1 MEHNEGQAGLN
12 FQVDLKAA
20 APQFWLLLGE
30 AQARCSQISGSPLRP
45 RAAEEIGR
53 IQTARF
59 LLAGAAI
66 AGNTITDDEILRHLD
81 GRLAPAPAQR
91 ALPPALVALLAAR
104 TRILEAVTG
113 GEPPAVTPELLTA
126 LNRLALAGTTTGEP
140 GVTRRQAPTQTAT
153 PVDSRDGE
161 PPAEAVPDLLARLC
175 EWLNAPR
182 SGPPLVVAIMKAF
195 LAHLHVAWIRPFA
208 DGNGRTARLVELHV
222 LAHAGVPPPAVGL
235 PLVFHARDREEYFRQ
250 LARARRSPSGPVN
263 FVQHS
268 TLGFVEELRDLEAML
283 ADRQREATWRHH
295 VEAAFAD
302 SPGKAARRQK
312 QLLLDLG
319 AAPGPVAT
327 SRARAA
333 GPDTALAY
341 QNLNEKT
348 VRRDLSALAARGLV
362 ERVRG
367 GWRARRDRL
376 APWARG

>member
-1 MEHNEGQAGLN
+1 MDNKHGHSWPT

-30 AQARCSQISGSPLRP
+30 AQARCSQISGAPLWP
-45 RAAEEIGR
+45 EAAEEIGR
-53 IQTARF
+53 IQTVRF

-66 AGNTITDDEILRHLD
+66 AGNTITDDDIIRHLD
-81 GRLAPAPAQR
+81 GRLDPAPSQR
-91 ALPPALVALLAAR
+91 PLPPALAALLDAR
-104 TRILEAVTG
+104 TSIFASVARG
-113 GEPPAVTPELLTA
+113 DPPEVTPELLTA
-126 LNRLALAGTTTGEP
+126 LNRLALAGIPGGEP
-140 GVTRRQAPTQTAT
+140 GAERRDDAPPPGIAG
-153 PVDSRDGE
+153 PRDAG
-161 PPAEAVPDLLARLC
+161 PPASDVPALLTQLC
-175 EWLNAPR
+175 AWLNAPR
-182 SGPPLVVAIMKAF
+182 PGPPLVVAIMRAF

-250 LARARRSPSGPVN
+250 VARARRSPAGPVN

-268 TLGFVEELRDLEAML
+268 TLGFVEELRDLEAAL
-283 ADRQREATWRHH
+283 AARQHEATWRHH
-295 VEAAFAD
+295 VEAAFGD
-302 SPGKAARRQK
+302 RPGKAARRQK

-319 AAPGPVAT
+319 AAGGPVAT

-333 GPDTALAY
+333 GPDTALVY
-341 QNLNEKT
+341 LRLNEKT
-348 VRRDLSALAARGLV
+348 VRRDLSELAARGLV

-367 GWRARRDRL
+367 GWRVRRGSL

>member
-1 MEHNEGQAGLN
+1 MEHNSVHSWLD

-30 AQARCSQISGSPLRP
+30 AQARCSQISGAPLRP
-45 RAAEEIGR
+45 GAAEEIGR

-81 GRLAPAPAQR
+81 GRLDPAPSQR
-91 ALPPALVALLAAR
+91 SLPIALVSLLAAR
-104 TRILEAVTG
+104 TSILEAVAR
-113 GEPPAVTPELLTA
+113 GEPAEVTPELLTA
-126 LNRLALAGTTTGEP
+126 LNRLALAGVAAGEP
-140 GVTRRQAPTQTAT
+140 GAGRRDDTLPPAGADGP
-153 PVDSRDGE
+153 RDGG
-161 PPAEAVPDLLARLC
+161 PPASDLPVLMVRLC
-175 EWLNAPR
+175 AWLNAPR
-182 SGPPLVVAIMKAF
+182 PGPPLVVAIMRAF

-222 LAHAGVPPPAVGL
+222 LAHAGVPSPAVAL

-250 LARARRSPSGPVN
+250 IARARRSPSGSVN

-268 TLGFVEELRDLEAML
+268 TLGFVEELRDLEAAL
-283 ADRQREATWRHH
+283 AARQREATWRHH
-295 VEAAFAD
+295 VEAAFGD
-302 SPGKAARRQK
+302 RPGKAARRQK

-319 AAPGPVAT
+319 AAGGPVAT

-341 QNLNEKT
+341 LRLNEKT
-348 VRRDLSALAARGLV
+348 VRRDLSELAARGLV

-367 GWRARRDRL
+367 GWRVRRGSL

>member
-1 MEHNEGQAGLN
+1 MEHNSGHSWLT

-45 RAAEEIGR
+45 GAAEEIGR

-66 AGNTITDDEILRHLD
+66 AGNTITEDEVLRHLD
-81 GRLAPAPAQR
+81 GRLEPAPAR
-91 ALPPALVALLAAR
+91 RPLPPPLVSLLDARNGILDAAAR
-104 TRILEAVTG
+104 GASPE
-113 GEPPAVTPELLTA
+113 VTPELLTA
-126 LNRLALAGTTTGEP
+126 LNRLALADATAGERGALRRDDAPAPAGSEGP
-140 GVTRRQAPTQTAT
+140 GDAA
-153 PVDSRDGE
+153 
-161 PPAEAVPDLLARLC
+161 PPAGEIPDLLARLC

-182 SGPPLVVAIMKAF
+182 PGPPLVVAIMKAF

-222 LAHAGVPPPAVGL
+222 LAHAGVPPPAVAL
-235 PLVFHARDREEYFRQ
+235 PLAFHARDREEYFRQ
-250 LARARRSPSGPVN
+250 IARARRSPSGPVN

-268 TLGFVEELRDLEAML
+268 ALGFVEELRALEAQL
-283 ADRQREATWRHH
+283 AARQREATWRHH
-295 VEAAFAD
+295 VEAAFGD
-302 SPGKAARRQK
+302 RPGKAARRQR

-319 AAPGPVAT
+319 AAGGPVAT

-341 QNLNEKT
+341 LRLNEKT
-348 VRRDLSALAARGLV
+348 VRRDLSELAARGLV
-362 ERVRG
+362 ERVKG

-376 APWARG
+376 TPWFRG